1 MARKKVPLVYI
12 QNKYSRRDTFKTRS
26 QGLMKKAGEIATMC
40 GTKAC
45 VIIFPEGERV
55 PQVFS
60 SCGDAEA
67 LAILNRFMR
76 LKDDDRFMRTM
87 DQESFLKKRI
97 CKLRNEALKY
107 DREQEDLEVRLLI
120 HKAILQGSAVLS
132 MEEVAKVNLKVEVL
146 LKSISDRITRITG
159 QPPVYH
165 PSHVQAPTPHFNG
178 GMHTIGSQAPTPHF
192 TGSMDTTGSQASVSH
207 FTGGMHTIG
216 GQAPTPHF
224 TGSMDTAGS
233 QAPTPHFTGG
243 MHTFGAQAPTPHITG
258 SMDTAGTQA
267 PIPHFTGGMHT
278 TGAPASPQQHET
290 WLELMRS
297 GEGDLD
303 ALVYS
308 GFNTGASTSASAA
321 AGLNNDGMMQ
331 PFDAGFGY
339 PWGGAHPGPSS
350 SSFPP
355 M

>member
-55 PQVFS
+55 PQ
-60 SCGDAEA
+60 
-67 LAILNRFMR
+67 
-76 LKDDDRFMRTM
+76 
-87 DQESFLKKRI
+87 
-97 CKLRNEALKY
+97 
-107 DREQEDLEVRLLI
+107 
-120 HKAILQGSAVLS
+120 
-132 MEEVAKVNLKVEVL
+132 
-146 LKSISDRITRITG
+146 
-159 QPPVYH
+159 
-165 PSHVQAPTPHFNG
+165 
-178 GMHTIGSQAPTPHF
+178 APTPHF
-192 TGSMDTTGSQASVSH
+192 TGSMDAAGSQVINGGMHTIRARAPTPHFTGGMDTAGSHMPIPQFTGGMHTIGVQAPTPHFTGGIGVHTVGSQAPIPH

-216 GQAPTPHF
+216 A
-224 TGSMDTAGS
+224 

-243 MHTFGAQAPTPHITG
+243 MHTFGAQAPTPHIIG

-267 PIPHFTGGMHT
+267 PIPHFTSGMHT

-297 GEGDLD
+297 GGGDLD

-331 PFDAGFGY
+331 TFDAGFGY